1 MTGGVAAGKEPLRPA
16 LNTAEN
22 TAENK
27 AENTAKNKAESA
39 GLNRCRRAEQGG
51 I

>member
-1 MTGGVAAGKEPLRPA
+1 MTGGVAERKEPLRPA
-16 LNTAEN
+16 LN

>member
-16 LNTAEN
+16 L
-22 TAENK
+22 NK

>member
-22 TAENK
+22 TA
-27 AENTAKNKAESA
+27 KNKAESA
-39 GLNRCRRAEQGG
+39 GLNGG
-51 I
+51 SI

>member
-1 MTGGVAAGKEPLRPA
+1 MTGGVAERKEPLRPA

-22 TAENK
+22 K
-27 AENTAKNKAESA
+27 AENKAESA

>member
-16 LNTAEN
+16 LN
-22 TAENK
+22 K
-27 AENTAKNKAESA
+27 AENKAESA

>member
-1 MTGGVAAGKEPLRPA
+1 MTGGVAERKEPLRPA
-16 LNTAEN
+16 LNK
-22 TAENK
+22 AENK